1 MVVQPGEDG
10 PEGVV
15 VQRLRRRLGAS
26 SRADA
31 SAALGDRAPAPAPTA
46 ARLHG
51 WCTAALGD
59 RAPALYL
66 FPAGW
71 RPDQRG
77 LVDRTAGG
85 WSRRFEASA
94 VLYWALAGSG
104 DFSRSPVGPVLNIL

>member
-1 MVVQPGEDG
+1 VVVQPGEDG

-51 WCTAALGD
+51 WCTVRCALCISFQPV
-59 RAPALYL
+59 R
-66 FPAGW
+66 
-71 RPDQRG
+71 
-77 LVDRTAGG
+77 DRTGPERTCG
-85 WSRRFEASA
+85 QDSRWWF
-94 VLYWALAGSG
+94 
-104 DFSRSPVGPVLNIL
+104 FF

>member
-1 MVVQPGEDG
+1 VVVQPGEDG
-10 PEGVV
+10 PEDVV
-15 VQRLRRRLGAS
+15 VQRLRRRPGAS

-31 SAALGDRAPAPAPTA
+31 S
-46 ARLHG
+46 
-51 WCTAALGD
+51 AALGD